1 MYNRH
6 LIFKLL
12 INFSNKL
19 VGLFIGGIALK
30 SVSDRSRDFFYDIID
45 YLIIFAVVAGVIF
58 IINWRLG
65 IVFDN
70 KISTVVDAES
80 TIDKALASS
89 ETIASDS
96 GIVADEK
103 LNVVEVDT
111 SNSTDSDAIKVDT
124 TEALTK
130 KETPD
135 TKTNVEVKNITLK
148 IPSGSSTGKIA
159 QIVVDS
165 KLASSSEVFLK
176 RVSELKLETKL
187 QSGTFELKSNS
198 DLDTVIKKIAGRK

>member
-1 MYNRH
+1 M
-6 LIFKLL
+6 
-12 INFSNKL
+12 
-19 VGLFIGGIALK
+19 K

-80 TIDKALASS
+80 TINNALASS
-89 ETIASDS
+89 ETNVSDG
-96 GIVADEK
+96 GIIADEK

-124 TEALTK
+124 TESVTK

-135 TKTNVEVKNITLK
+135 AKTNVEIKNITLK
-148 IPSGSSTGKIA
+148 IPSGSTTGKIA